1 MSKIDNTFGP
11 GGQFSFQKPR
21 QSNPTRAF
29 GELMNVDSEESQ
41 ATHSQA
47 QVDERD
53 AAPYTP
59 FGSFFG
65 RVERD
70 DSTENRPTER
80 RVESRQTTKP
90 ETEEEPSKPGYRP
103 KRPLGRHYEFEK
115 DPFQKEEELHLDSS
129 LTQPN
134 PLTPFQVP
142 MQIDRMPVVAETQSA
157 SPVIQPQMLDQIVQD
172 VRIGIN
178 AMGAA
183 EFQFD
188 LKSDVL
194 DGLKL
199 KISTQDGK
207 VTASFIAE
215 NVHVK
220 DAIDQGT
227 QELIQALQ
235 QRGLE
240 VAEVQVSVGA
250 DTSGE
255 HRQHEQHEPQSWTE
269 SGVRA
274 SRASERSVEPD
285 TSEAINSNT
294 RYTI

>member
-11 GGQFSFQKPR
+11 GSQFGLDKQKPR
-21 QSNPTRAF
+21 QSTPSRAF
-29 GELMNVDSEESQ
+29 GELLGKVDSEDAHS
-41 ATHSQA
+41 THTP
-47 QVDERD
+47 VEETE
-53 AAPYTP
+53 APYSP
-59 FGSFFG
+59 FSSFFNQPS
-65 RVERD
+65 RPSESEPER
-70 DSTENRPTER
+70 TEPRA
-80 RVESRQTTKP
+80 ESRRP
-90 ETEEEPSKPGYRP
+90 EAKTEEETSKPGYRP

-115 DPFQKEEELHLDSS
+115 DPLEKKEELRFSDSS
-129 LTQPN
+129 LVQPN
-134 PLTPFQVP
+134 PLAPFQVP
-142 MQIDRMPVVAETQSA
+142 MQIDRMPAVAETQA
-157 SPVIQPQMLDQIVQD
+157 PTPIIQPQMIDQIVQD

-188 LKSDVL
+188 LKSEVL

-207 VTASFIAE
+207 VVASFIAE

-220 DAIDQGT
+220 ETIDQGA

-240 VAEVQVSVGA
+240 VAEIQVSVGA
-250 DTSGE
+250 DTSGGQ
-255 HRQHEQHEPQSWTE
+255 HKQHEHEQPSWNDQ
-269 SGVRA
+269 GFRIQ
-274 SRASERSVEPD
+274 ERSTEPD
-285 TSEAINSNT
+285 SPEAINTNT

>member
-1 MSKIDNTFGP
+1 MSKIDSSFTL
-11 GGQFSFQKPR
+11 GGQFGLDKQKPR
-21 QSNPTRAF
+21 QNSPATRAF
-29 GELMNVDSEESQ
+29 GELIAVDSEQSQ
-41 ATHSQA
+41 SMHTP
-47 QVDERD
+47 VDERET
-53 AAPYTP
+53 PYNP
-59 FGSFFG
+59 FGSFFNPPN
-65 RVERD
+65 R
-70 DSTENRPTER
+70 SSENEPEQTGQSK
-80 RVESRQTTKP
+80 ESRRP
-90 ETEEEPSKPGYRP
+90 EIKSKDEETSKTSYRP

-115 DPFQKEEELHLDSS
+115 DPFEKKEEVRFSDS
-129 LTQPN
+129 LQPN
-134 PLTPFQVP
+134 PLSPFQVP
-142 MQIDRMPVVAETQSA
+142 IQIDRMPAVTETQTV
-157 SPVIQPQMLDQIVQD
+157 SPIIQPQMIDQIVQE

-220 DAIDQGT
+220 ETIDQGA

-240 VAEVQVSVGA
+240 IAEIQVSVGA
-250 DTSGE
+250 DTSG
-255 HRQHEQHEPQSWTE
+255 RQQQQQHEREQPSWNGQSLKVQE
-269 SGVRA
+269 S
-274 SRASERSVEPD
+274 SVGLDSP
-285 TSEAINSNT
+285 EAIDTNT